1 MCLWVAITPY
11 LTSAMLEL
19 DLLKQLKMI
28 SAVIVFLV
36 FDFIFLVLLVDSQT
50 EN

>member
-36 FDFIFLVLLVDSQT
+36 CDYISLVLVVASRT